1 MALLSIQNL
10 VFRYDKDVVL
20 NNIALEMGEGEIITL
35 LGPNGSG
42 KTTLLDCIVGY
53 RHPEK
58 GQIQIDGT
66 DSRSYSVRDK
76 AQHIAYV
83 PQSASSIFPYTVLQ
97 IVLMGRTPY
106 LGPAASPGKE
116 DVGIAMDAL
125 ADLGITSFAE
135 RPYAKLSGGER
146 QLVMIARSLAQD
158 AKIILLDEPTASL
171 DIKNEAL
178 VLTKIKKLVKDTRKS
193 VIIATHQPNH
203 AYYLCHDAFSLH
215 VALFCDRK
223 IQYFGTPDDV
233 LTRDIIEKVYGVK
246 CRIYEYK
253 DNCKTIIVD

>member
-1 MALLSIQNL
+1 MALLSIKDL
-10 VFRYDKDVVL
+10 VFRYDKNVVL
-20 NNIALEMGEGEIITL
+20 DGIDLKLNEGEIITL

-53 RHPEK
+53 RRAEA
-58 GQIQIDGT
+58 GQILIDGT
-66 DSRSYSVRDK
+66 DSRCYSVGELAK
-76 AQHIAYV
+76 NIAYV
-83 PQSASSIFPYTVLQ
+83 PQSASNIFPYSVLQ

-106 LGPAASPGKE
+106 LGPTASPSK
-116 DVGIAMDAL
+116 DDIAIAMDAL
-125 ADLGITSFAE
+125 YSLNIASFKD

-158 AKIILLDEPTASL
+158 ARIILLDEPTSSL

-178 VLTKIKKLVKDTRKS
+178 MLKKIRELVKKTRKS

-203 AYYLCHDAFSLH
+203 AYYLCGDAACVN

-223 IQYFGTPDDV
+223 IKYFGTPECV
-233 LTRDIIEKVYGVK
+233 LTQDTINEVYSVSCG
-246 CRIYEYK
+246 IYEYK
-253 DNCKTIIVD
+253 ENCKTIIVD